1 MKIKETIGIDIS
13 KDFFDVCIHSKQL
26 NEKIENNQKGFKKL
40 VEWVFKNT
48 EFKQENTLFIFE
60 YTGIYS
66 LNLSEF
72 LTKKNISF
80 SLVPGLEI
88 KRSLGIA
95 RGKDD
100 QKDARKIALYGFRLR
115 DEIKPY
121 KMPSMSVIQVKNL
134 FSLRTKLVKDRAG
147 YKSRLKEQKSV
158 FNKKENK
165 ILFKVQENI
174 IENYSKEIQKVEKQI
189 DEIIKNDA
197 QLKETFDLITSI
209 QSVGK
214 QTATAMIIF
223 TNNFSTFSK
232 SRKFA
237 SYSGIAPF
245 PHQSGTSIR
254 GKNKVN
260 HLANKQMK
268 SLLDM
273 CAMNA
278 IRNNSE
284 MKKYYEK
291 KVAEGKNKLSVI
303 NAVRN
308 KLLARIF
315 AVVNRKTPYVN
326 TMKYAV

>member
-13 KDFFDVCIHSKQL
+13 KKFFDVCMHSNQL
-26 NEKIENNQKGFKKL
+26 TQKIDNNQKGFKQL
-40 VEWVFKNT
+40 VKWVFENN
-48 EFKQENTLFIFE
+48 EFEKENILFIFE

-66 LNLSEF
+66 FKLSEY
-72 LTKKNISF
+72 LSKEGISF
-80 SLVPGLEI
+80 TLVPGLEI

-121 KMPSMSVIQVKNL
+121 KMPSETILIVKKL
-134 FSLRTKLVKDRAG
+134 FSLRTKLVKNRSG
-147 YKSRLKEQKSV
+147 FKSRIKEQKSV
-158 FNKKENK
+158 FKKSKNKVLFSSQEK
-165 ILFKVQENI
+165 IITCLT
-174 IENYSKEIQKVEKQI
+174 KEIKAVQKEI
-189 DEIIKNDA
+189 DTLIKSDE
-197 QLKETFDLITSI
+197 QLKETYDLITSI
-209 QSVGK
+209 MSVGK

-223 TNNFSTFSK
+223 TTNFTTFSVA
-232 SRKFA
+232 RKFA

-254 GKNKVN
+254 GKTKVN

-278 IRNNSE
+278 IRNNPE

-315 AVVNRKTPYVN
+315 AVVNRKTPYVD
-326 TMKYAV
+326 TMKFAA

>member
-13 KDFFDVCIHSKQL
+13 KNNFDVCIHSNQL
-26 NEKIENNQKGFKKL
+26 TKKIENNQVGFKKL
-40 VEWVFKNT
+40 VKWVYKNNDFKR
-48 EFKQENTLFIFE
+48 ENILFIFE
-60 YTGIYS
+60 FTGIYS
-66 LNLSEF
+66 FQLSQF
-72 LTKKNISF
+72 LTEKNIPF
-80 SLVPGLEI
+80 SLIPGLEI

-100 QKDARKIALYGFRLR
+100 KKDARKIALYGFRLR

-121 KMPSMSVIQVKNL
+121 IMPSSSILTIKNL
-134 FSLRTKLVKDRAG
+134 FSLRTKLVKDRSAF
-147 YKSRLKEQKSV
+147 KSRLKEQKSV
-158 FNKKENK
+158 FKKKKNLVLFDVQDEMIDYLTKK
-165 ILFKVQENI
+165 IEAVQ
-174 IENYSKEIQKVEKQI
+174 KEI
-189 DEIIKNDA
+189 DLIINKDI
-197 QLKETFDLITSI
+197 QLKETYDLIISI

-223 TNNFSTFSK
+223 TANFTKFGT

-237 SYSGIAPF
+237 SYCGIAPF

-254 GKNKVN
+254 GKTKVN
-260 HLANKQMK
+260 HLANKQLK

-278 IRNNSE
+278 IRNNPE
-284 MKKYYEK
+284 MKNYYEK
-291 KVAEGKNKLSVI
+291 RVEEGKNKLSTINVI
-303 NAVRN
+303 RN

-326 TMKYAV
+326 TMRYAA

>member
-13 KDFFDVCIHSKQL
+13 KNNFDVCMHSNQL
-26 NEKIENNQKGFKKL
+26 TQKIENNQVGFKKL
-40 VEWVFKNT
+40 VKWVYKNNDFKR
-48 EFKQENTLFIFE
+48 ENILFIFE
-60 YTGIYS
+60 FTGIYS
-66 LNLSEF
+66 FNLSEY
-72 LTKKNISF
+72 LTKENIPF

-100 QKDARKIALYGFRLR
+100 QKDARKIALYGFRVR

-121 KMPSMSVIQVKNL
+121 IMPSSSILTVKRL
-134 FSLRTKLVKDRAG
+134 FSLRTKLVKDRSAF
-147 YKSRLKEQKSV
+147 KSRLKEQKGI
-158 FNKKENK
+158 FKNKNNTV
-165 ILFKVQENI
+165 LFKTQDKMI
-174 IENYSKEIQKVEKQI
+174 DYLTKQI
-189 DEIIKNDA
+189 DIVQQEIDLVIKNDM
-197 QLKETFDLITSI
+197 QLKETFELITSI

-223 TNNFSTFSK
+223 TANFTKFGS

-237 SYSGIAPF
+237 SYCGIAPF

-254 GKNKVN
+254 GKTKVN
-260 HLANKQMK
+260 HLANKQLK

-278 IRNNSE
+278 IRNNPE

-291 KVAEGKNKLSVI
+291 RVEEGKNKISTINVI
-303 NAVRN
+303 RN
-308 KLLARIF
+308 KLLARIY
-315 AVVNRKTPYVN
+315 AVINRKTPYVN
-326 TMKYAV
+326 TMRYAA

>member
-13 KDFFDVCIHSKQL
+13 KEFFDVCIHSNQL
-26 NEKIENNQKGFKKL
+26 NQKIENNQKGFKKL
-40 VEWVFKNT
+40 LEWVFKNT
-48 EFKQENTLFIFE
+48 AFKQENTLFVFE

-66 LNLSEF
+66 LNLSQF

-80 SLVPGLEI
+80 SLIPGLEI

-121 KMPSMSVIQVKNL
+121 KMPSASVIQVKNL

-158 FNKKENK
+158 LNKKENK
-165 ILFKVQENI
+165 VLFKVQENI
-174 IENYSKEIQKVEKQI
+174 IENYSKEIKKVEKQI
-189 DEIIKNDA
+189 DEIIKNDD
-197 QLKETFDLITSI
+197 QLKETYNLITSI

-214 QTATAMIIF
+214 QTAAAMIIF
-223 TNNFSTFSK
+223 TNNFTTFSE

-268 SLLDM
+268 YLLDM

-291 KVAEGKNKLSVI
+291 KVIEGKNKLSVI

-315 AVVNRKTPYVN
+315 AVVKRKTPYVN
-326 TMKYAV
+326 TLKFAA